1 MTRSNIFILL
11 IILFISSCQTRNG
24 SSSYDGTN
32 SSTIPELSILERP
45 LPDSRGIITYKDYQI
60 LVANGSETVE
70 GIANRLKID
79 PERLASYNGVLLTYL
94 PRKEEILAL
103 PVKVAGDLVS
113 TPSGWSQEGVREAIT
128 DSLAKKQP
136 IGTPDN
142 PLRHRIE
149 AGETAYSVA
158 RLYNVS
164 VTSLAKWNGLDAN
177 LKLAIGRELII
188 PVSSI
193 NNRDSSS
200 SSIPKTSGNEPKD
213 NDAETDEPIPTVR
226 KNPITNNNTSTNDTE
241 VTANKT
247 TEEESGKPL
256 EIEITEKPYVK
267 PVPGRI
273 LRGYNP
279 TAVSNKN
286 EGIDFYAPPGTLVKA
301 IADGVVALISKP
313 VGGLGK
319 IVLIKHDQ
327 SVISIYGRVKDLQ
340 VLKGGRVVQGQ
351 EIGKV
356 ENSFLDNDNSGKD
369 NYLHF
374 ELRKGTK
381 SLDPVPLLQ

>member
-11 IILFISSCQTRNG
+11 IIFIISSCQTRNG

-32 SSTIPELSILERP
+32 STTTPELSILERP

-79 PERLASYNGVLLTYL
+79 PKRLASYNGVLLTYL

-113 TPSGWSQEGVREAIT
+113 TPSGWSQEGAREAIT
-128 DSLAKKQP
+128 GSLGKKQP

-142 PLRHRIE
+142 PIRHRIE

-158 RLYNVS
+158 RLYNIS

-188 PVSSI
+188 PVSSV
-193 NNRDSSS
+193 NNRDSSTS
-200 SSIPKTSGNEPKD
+200 TIPKTSGNEPIP
-213 NDAETDEPIPTVR
+213 AEENNPT
-226 KNPITNNNTSTNDTE
+226 TNNKVPTNYTE

-247 TEEESGKPL
+247 TEEESGKPS

-301 IADGVVALISKP
+301 VADGVVALISKP

-327 SVISIYGRVKDLQ
+327 SVISIYGRIKDLQ

-356 ENSFLDNDNSGKD
+356 ESSFLDSDNSGKD

-374 ELRKGTK
+374 ELRKGTE

>member
-11 IILFISSCQTRNG
+11 IIFIISSCQTRNG
-24 SSSYDGTN
+24 SSSYDGKN
-32 SSTIPELSILERP
+32 SSATPELSILERP
-45 LPDSRGIITYKDYQI
+45 LPDSRGVITYKDYQI

-79 PERLASYNGVLLTYL
+79 PKRLASYNGVLLTYL

-103 PVKVAGDLVS
+103 PVKVAGNLVS
-113 TPSGWSQEGVREAIT
+113 TPSGWSQEGAREAIT
-128 DSLAKKQP
+128 GSLAKKQP

-188 PVSSI
+188 PVSSL
-193 NNRDSSS
+193 NNVDSSS
-200 SSIPKTSGNEPKD
+200 SSVPKISGNEPKD
-213 NDAETDEPIPTVR
+213 NVTETDEPVPVEG
-226 KNPITNNNTSTNDTE
+226 KNPTTNNNTSTNDTE
-241 VTANKT
+241 VTANKIAD
-247 TEEESGKPL
+247 EESGNPS

-286 EGIDFYAPPGTLVKA
+286 EGVDFYAPPGTLVKA
-301 IADGVVALISKP
+301 AADGVVALISKP

-327 SVISIYGRVKDLQ
+327 SVISIYGRIKDLQ

-356 ENSFLDNDNSGKD
+356 ENSFLQNDNSGKD

-374 ELRKGTK
+374 ELRKGTN